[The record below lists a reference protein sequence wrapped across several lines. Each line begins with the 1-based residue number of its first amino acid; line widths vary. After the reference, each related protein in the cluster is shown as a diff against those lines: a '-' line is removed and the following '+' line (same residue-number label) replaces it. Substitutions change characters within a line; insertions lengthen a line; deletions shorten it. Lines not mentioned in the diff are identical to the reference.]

1 MPTGGRFPCGS
12 ERTIELMEYGAQYRS
27 RNICSHKAYV
37 PGEQPVSSGEAIKL
51 NTNENPYPPS
61 PEIKNAVLGELE
73 SLRLY
78 PNPPAYELRDCIS
91 TLHGLSPQ
99 QVIVGNGSDDILNLC
114 TRCFSD
120 DNLKVRML
128 DPSYSLYEVVAS
140 LQGSA
145 LIRIPFAD
153 DAFSVDP
160 ESVIGSGANLFFI
173 TSPHAPSGRE
183 YSVDC
188 FRQILKEFEGIVVID
203 EAYADFAEQNALCLL
218 DEFSNL
224 IITRT
229 MSKSYSLAGLRVGYG
244 LSSPEVV
251 SVLDQARDVYN
262 VDRLAQ
268 VASSACLKDR
278 VYFEKTRNEI
288 IKERER
294 LVSKL
299 NEWKWETSPSGA
311 NFVFARPVN
320 ASGSTGPA
328 VAKDLFEFLAS
339 RRILIRYF
347 PQHERTASHVR
358 ISIGNR
364 QDMDI
369 LYERL
374 TEWIHQEQQ
383 K

>member
-1 MPTGGRFPCGS
+1 MAH
-12 ERTIELMEYGAQYRS
+12 GAEYRS
-27 RNICSHKAYV
+27 RNILSHKAYV
-37 PGEQPVSSGEAIKL
+37 PGKQPVSGGETIKL

-61 PEIKNAVLGELE
+61 PEIKGAILGELE

-78 PNPPAYELRDCIS
+78 PNPPANELRDCIS
-91 TLHGLSPQ
+91 KLHGLSAE

-120 DNLKVRML
+120 DNLKVGML

-145 LIRIPFAD
+145 LIRVPFAD

-188 FRQILKEFEGIVVID
+188 FRQILEEFEGIVVID
-203 EAYADFAEQNALCLL
+203 EAYADFASQNALSLL

-268 VASSACLKDR
+268 VAALSCLKDR
-278 VYFEKTRNEI
+278 TYFENTRDQI
-288 IKERER
+288 IKERKR
-294 LVSKL
+294 MISKL
-299 NEWKWETSPSGA
+299 CEWEWKTCPSGA
-311 NFVFARPVN
+311 NFVFTRPVN
-320 ASGSTGPA
+320 SNSATGPD

-347 PQHERTASHVR
+347 PQHELTSSHVR
-358 ISIGNR
+358 ISVGNR

-369 LYERL
+369 LYKSL
-374 TEWIHQEQQ
+374 IEWNHQEQP

>member
-1 MPTGGRFPCGS
+1 MAH
-12 ERTIELMEYGAQYRS
+12 GAEYRS
-27 RNICSHKAYV
+27 RNILSHKAYV
-37 PGEQPVSSGEAIKL
+37 PGEQPVTLGEVIKL

-61 PEIKNAVLGELE
+61 PKIKDAILGELE

-78 PNPPAYELRDCIS
+78 PNPPAYELRDCIAK
-91 TLHGLSPQ
+91 LHGLSTK

-120 DNLKVRML
+120 DKLKVGML
-128 DPSYSLYEVVAS
+128 EPSYSLYEVVAS
-140 LQGSA
+140 LQGST
-145 LIRIPFAD
+145 LIRIPFVD
-153 DAFSVDP
+153 DGFSLEP
-160 ESVIGSGANLFFI
+160 ESVIRSGANLFFI

-183 YSVDC
+183 YSIDS
-188 FRQILKEFEGIVVID
+188 FRQILEKFQGIVVID
-203 EAYADFAEQNALCLL
+203 EAYADFASQNALSLL
-218 DEFSNL
+218 EEFSNL

-244 LSSPEVV
+244 LSSPEVI

-268 VASSACLKDR
+268 AATTACLKDR
-278 VYFEKTRNEI
+278 VYFEETRNEI

-294 LVSKL
+294 LASML
-299 NEWKWETSPSGA
+299 IEWKWKICPSGA
-311 NFVFARPVN
+311 NFIFTRPLN
-320 ASGSTGPA
+320 SNDATGPA
-328 VAKDLFEFLAS
+328 IAKDLYEFLAS

-347 PQHERTASHVR
+347 PQHERTASYVR

-369 LYERL
+369 LYKSL
-374 TEWIHQEQQ
+374 IEWKNQEQP

>member
-1 MPTGGRFPCGS
+1 MAHGV
-12 ERTIELMEYGAQYRS
+12 EYRS
-27 RNICSHKAYV
+27 RNMLSHKAYV
-37 PGEQPVSSGEAIKL
+37 PGEQPVSGGEVIKL

-61 PEIKNAVLGELE
+61 PEIKNAILGELE

-91 TLHGLSPQ
+91 NLHGLSPD

-120 DNLKVRML
+120 DTLKVGML

-140 LQGSA
+140 LQGSP
-145 LIRIPFAD
+145 LIRVPFAD
-153 DAFSVDP
+153 DAFSVEP

-188 FRQILKEFEGIVVID
+188 FRQILEEFEGIVVID
-203 EAYADFAEQNALCLL
+203 EAYADFATQNALSLL
-218 DEFSNL
+218 EEFSNL

-268 VASSACLKDR
+268 VATRACLKDR
-278 VYFEKTRNEI
+278 VYFEETRSEI

-294 LVSKL
+294 LVSTL
-299 NEWKWETSPSGA
+299 NEWKWKTFPSGA
-311 NFVFARPVN
+311 NFVFSQPVSAN
-320 ASGSTGPA
+320 GAMGPA

-347 PQHERTASHVR
+347 PQHERTSSHVR

-369 LYERL
+369 LYKSL
-374 TEWIHQEQQ
+374 IEWKHQEQP